1 MYTDSWDAIQ
11 PAVGFLQ
18 DLWEMSIQLNF
29 QSQLG
34 RILIDLPCR
43 NVYRLGISNTP
54 LMELDL
60 LSPSNSEKQ
69 VCIWGFCY
77 VLAQSIQKVIV
88 PFRLW
93 KYFLKLT
100 SDQAISPF
108 FFSCLCFEDKGDE
121 FGACVKCQADN
132 GRERSVSFILSAG
145 VTRRAWCE
153 PRSIVL
159 PHTRPAPRRIASSP
173 WPRNP
178 RKENSQQKVK
188 MSVNCS
194 YFSILSFCNL
204 NTFYLLEQRFIYFFP
219 LERSSL
225 TPYSQGYVTT

>member
-1 MYTDSWDAIQ
+1 
-11 PAVGFLQ
+11 
-18 DLWEMSIQLNF
+18 MSIQLNF

-34 RILIDLPCR
+34 RVLIDLPSR
-43 NVYRLGISNTP
+43 DVYRYRPLRAISNTNLHKTS

-60 LSPSNSEKQ
+60 LSLHQTEKGEF
-69 VCIWGFCY
+69 VFEAFFVY
-77 VLAQSIQKVIV
+77 VLAQSTQKVIV
-88 PFRLW
+88 PLRLW

-108 FFSCLCFEDKGDE
+108 FFFFCLCFEDKGDE

-145 VTRRAWCE
+145 VTRRAWCA

-173 WPRNP
+173 RPRQSHD
-178 RKENSQQKVK
+178 RKLATKGEN
-188 MSVNCS
+188 
-194 YFSILSFCNL
+194 
-204 NTFYLLEQRFIYFFP
+204 
-219 LERSSL
+219 
-225 TPYSQGYVTT
+225 

>member
-1 MYTDSWDAIQ
+1 
-11 PAVGFLQ
+11 
-18 DLWEMSIQLNF
+18 
-29 QSQLG
+29 
-34 RILIDLPCR
+34 
-43 NVYRLGISNTP
+43 
-54 LMELDL
+54 MELDL
-60 LSPSNSEKQ
+60 LSLYQTAKSEFVFEAF
-69 VCIWGFCY
+69 VC

-100 SDQAISPF
+100 SDQAISPFF

-173 WPRNP
+173 WPRQSQD
-178 RKENSQQKVK
+178 RKLATKGENECKLQL
-188 MSVNCS
+188 
-194 YFSILSFCNL
+194 FFHP
-204 NTFYLLEQRFIYFFP
+204 FLL
-219 LERSSL
+219 
-225 TPYSQGYVTT
+225 